1 MAGTAEAYFGT
12 EASQGIASL
21 DRAALFLEGND
32 ELLNFYDTQRKR
44 VQKFADSY
52 LQDAAE
58 PVVTM
63 ISAGST
69 TTTPAV
75 AATRRGFQ
83 DFRRM
88 QVLVQGWKT
97 FNNNDYR
104 DHAMQMILDW
114 ADINIPTGHPINQT
128 HFEGLHYALKDLA
141 PNGTNGQFTTTD
153 YNTRVKPWL
162 EAIRDATIAWAFPPE
177 PGGGTLLYG
186 NHYAHHYMQLY
197 MCYRSLGDTTAASAM
212 LPTVDTFAT
221 QNFPFGNPLITY
233 PLTHTITGL
242 NQASKW
248 FEINADYT
256 TRYTAGIT
264 FNIIG
269 STGNNN
275 TYTVASNATFIGG
288 KTRIVV
294 TGTIPSAVVDGSI
307 QEIFQTPPHQ
317 MPRVATNAG
326 ESIDFIRRDAFHYHT
341 YDLQP
346 WITLALAEGTNRFET
361 KLTQAWDWWWA
372 KVLDVA
378 DLHTEFTNSSDD
390 FDQLRWEG
398 SRSEYLQPGT
408 FWMPDEAARTIF
420 LWYQYKLTLNP
431 SYPVN
436 DAILAMGIR
445 SDRISTEWPYWFR
458 FVLGV

>member
-1 MAGTAEAYFGT
+1 MAGVAEAYFGA
-12 EASQGIASL
+12 EAIQGIASL

-32 ELLNFYDTQRKR
+32 EFLNFYDTQRKR

-114 ADINIPTGHPINQT
+114 ADTNIPTGHPINQT

-141 PNGTNGQFTTTD
+141 PNGTPGQFTTTD

-162 EAIRDATIAWAFPPE
+162 EAIRDVTVAWAFPPE

-197 MCYRSLGDTTAASAM
+197 MCYRSLGDTASASAM
-212 LPTVDTFAT
+212 LTTVDTFAT
-221 QNFPFGNPLITY
+221 ENFPFGNPAITY

-256 TRYTAGIT
+256 TRYTTGIT

-269 STGNNN
+269 STGNNG

-307 QEIFQTPPHQ
+307 H
-317 MPRVATNAG
+317 
-326 ESIDFIRRDAFHYHT
+326 SIV
-341 YDLQP
+341 
-346 WITLALAEGTNRFET
+346 
-361 KLTQAWDWWWA
+361 KLT
-372 KVLDVA
+372 
-378 DLHTEFTNSSDD
+378 
-390 FDQLRWEG
+390 
-398 SRSEYLQPGT
+398 
-408 FWMPDEAARTIF
+408 
-420 LWYQYKLTLNP
+420 
-431 SYPVN
+431 
-436 DAILAMGIR
+436 
-445 SDRISTEWPYWFR
+445 
-458 FVLGV
+458 